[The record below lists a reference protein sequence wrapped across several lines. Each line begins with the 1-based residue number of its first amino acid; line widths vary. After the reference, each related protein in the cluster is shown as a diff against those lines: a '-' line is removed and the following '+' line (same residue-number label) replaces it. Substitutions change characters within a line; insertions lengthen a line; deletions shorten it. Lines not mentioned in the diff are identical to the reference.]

1 MEFHKKITLK
11 IHENNKICVIFVMPC
26 ISLKNSKYGIPLKV
40 TNIHKPKILNL
51 SLKRSFLVMCG
62 QAEKSVFASD
72 HPVFQGRS

>member
-26 ISLKNSKYGIPLKV
+26 ISLKNSKYGMPLIH
-40 TNIHKPKILNL
+40 IHKPKILNL
-51 SLKRSFLVMCG
+51 SLKRRSFLVMCG